1 METKIKSLTL
11 IATTNSP
18 SPVQSIS
25 SPELFES
32 LRNQV
37 YNDMGCQ
44 IDKISSILER
54 TVEEMEAKVEKLD
67 HNFTYV
73 YDRMSKIEFDNAS
86 FKDQLSKKVFTHGIN
101 IVDNKKAETQPKSK
115 TDNHLLEALGQ
126 YNAGGYFFENS

>member
-1 METKIKSLTL
+1 
-11 IATTNSP
+11 
-18 SPVQSIS
+18 
-25 SPELFES
+25 
-32 LRNQV
+32 
-37 YNDMGCQ
+37 
-44 IDKISSILER
+44 
-54 TVEEMEAKVEKLD
+54 MEAKVEKLD